1 MKTFY
6 LITWKEFKDRK
17 LESKVEMVLTEDI
30 KEALDKLKVLNAQK
44 RLTTTEYNHYNLSEL
59 FKDNALKIQEVVE
72 K

>member
-1 MKTFY
+1 MKSFY
-6 LITWKEFKDRK
+6 LITWKEFEERK
-17 LESKVEMVLTEDI
+17 LENKAEVVLTEDI

-59 FKDNALKIQEVVE
+59 LKNNSLKIQEVNE